1 MLNYHRIDFLK
12 DLIHCAE
19 NQIFWF
25 LLTVNEENEHE
36 MVSYEKSLIGKTL
49 RSYINIMLLELH
61 NHYLDRDFSNE
72 KQKFNNFQKVYTSIS
87 IKEPFY
93 NTDLYVRIRYH
104 GK

>member
-1 MLNYHRIDFLK
+1 
-12 DLIHCAE
+12 
-19 NQIFWF
+19 
-25 LLTVNEENEHE
+25 
-36 MVSYEKSLIGKTL
+36 
-49 RSYINIMLLELH
+49 MLLELH

-93 NTDLYVRIRYH
+93 NTDLYVRIRDH